1 VPARAEEDGNA
12 TVAHGACASRECCNT
27 VSGLGKDLQ
36 TVGGVMTKTAEEA
49 K

>member
-1 VPARAEEDGNA
+1 MRLALMALALV
-12 TVAHGACASRECCNT
+12 VCAGCNT

-36 TVGGVMTKTAEEA
+36 TVGGVMTETAEEA